1 MHRMWQISTLKNGL
15 TVVTVPMLHA
25 RSVGIALA
33 YGVGACHEPDEQAG
47 MSHFVEHLCFKGT
60 SRRPSPKEISAEIE
74 GVGGMLNGGTG
85 REETVYFAKVA
96 RPHLS
101 LGVDLL
107 FDMAQNSLFDARE
120 MDKERR
126 VVIEEIRMNLD
137 IPQQRVSMLI
147 DTLLWPDQPLG
158 RDIAGTIESV
168 SAVSRETLVAHLR
181 QRYVPSNLVVGVA
194 GNIEHEDVCEEVL
207 RHCVDGREPA
217 PERQYHTDPAQQAPR
232 IKVDGRDGE
241 QTHVC
246 IAAHGVSRR
255 DDLRFIVDIMNV
267 VLGGGMSSRLFLEV
281 RERKGLAYDIHSYTE
296 HFASSGT
303 VVVYA
308 GVEPARLHECISAI
322 VGELGKLRNGVSPE
336 ELTRAKELSKGRLDL
351 RLEDTQSA
359 AMWYSYQQLLN
370 GEILSVEE
378 VCARIDAVTSD
389 DIARVAD
396 QLLSSSQMNLAV
408 VGPVEEEIPEDLLK
422 M

>member
-1 MHRMWQISTLKNGL
+1 MWQISTLPNGL
-15 TVVTVPMLHA
+15 TVVTVPMPHA
-25 RSVGIALA
+25 RSVGVALA

-74 GVGGMLNGGTG
+74 SVGGILNGGTG
-85 REETVYFAKVA
+85 REETVYFAKVT

-137 IPQQRVSMLI
+137 IPQQRASMLI
-147 DTLLWPDQPLG
+147 DTLLWPEQPLG
-158 RDIAGTIESV
+158 RDIAGTVESV
-168 SAVSRETLVAHLR
+168 SAVSRNDLVAYMQQH
-181 QRYVPSNLVVGVA
+181 YVPSNLVVGIA
-194 GNIEHEDVCEEVL
+194 GNIEHEHVCEEVL
-207 RHCVDGREPA
+207 RHCVDEHRAVPD
-217 PERQYHTDPAQQAPR
+217 RQYRTDPAQQAPR
-232 IKVDGRDGE
+232 IEIDRRDGE
-241 QTHVC
+241 QAHVC

-296 HFASSGT
+296 HFASSGA

-308 GVEPARLHECISAI
+308 GVEPARLNECIHAI
-322 VGELGKLRNGVSPE
+322 VGELAKLRNGVGSE

-370 GEILSVEE
+370 GEVLSVEE

-389 DIARVAD
+389 DIARVAC
-396 QLLSSSQMNLAV
+396 QLLSSSRLNLAV
-408 VGPVEEEIPEDLLK
+408 VGPVEGEIAEDLLD